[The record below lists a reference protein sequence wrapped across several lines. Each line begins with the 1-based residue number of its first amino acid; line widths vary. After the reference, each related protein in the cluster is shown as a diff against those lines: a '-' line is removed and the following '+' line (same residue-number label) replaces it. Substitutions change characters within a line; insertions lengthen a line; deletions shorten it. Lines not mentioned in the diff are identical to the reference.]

1 MASVGTAFSNYW
13 RLLRHNRNFRRLW
26 FAQIVSEIGDWFY
39 VVAIY
44 SLLLELT
51 GKASSVAVALVLQVL
66 PQTLVSPIAG
76 VINDRISRK
85 RVMIISDVVRAVIV
99 TCMLLV
105 RSSSTIW
112 LVYPLLFVETVM
124 WGFFEPARN
133 SVLPNIVEKEDLT
146 IANTLASTTWSFNFA
161 VGSLM
166 GGLVAAFLGRN
177 AVFVING
184 LSFVLSAVLISSM
197 GFREAHAEGSIPLRW
212 RDLVDYGPVVEGMR
226 YIRSDPRRL
235 AMVLVKCGIGI
246 LATSWVLF
254 PVMGEK
260 LFPLTGHG
268 LSASRAGMFSM
279 SLLMGARGVGALVGP
294 ILAATWAAQNQHRLR
309 KLILAGLIA
318 GGVGYLLLGIAPN
331 LWLACA
337 AVIFAYMGGSNLW
350 VSSTTLLQMNTED
363 RFRGRVFSADLGV
376 AMLTMATTCY
386 VSGQLMDAGVSA
398 RTIATGAGLAMAI
411 PGIAWFWALN
421 LWREPEKVPAD

>member
-1 MASVGTAFSNYW
+1 
-13 RLLRHNRNFRRLW
+13 
-26 FAQIVSEIGDWFY
+26 
-39 VVAIY
+39 
-44 SLLLELT
+44 
-51 GKASSVAVALVLQVL
+51 
-66 PQTLVSPIAG
+66 
-76 VINDRISRK
+76 
-85 RVMIISDVVRAVIV
+85 
-99 TCMLLV
+99 
-105 RSSSTIW
+105 
-112 LVYPLLFVETVM
+112 
-124 WGFFEPARN
+124 
-133 SVLPNIVEKEDLT
+133 
-146 IANTLASTTWSFNFA
+146 
-161 VGSLM
+161 
-166 GGLVAAFLGRN
+166 
-177 AVFVING
+177 
-184 LSFVLSAVLISSM
+184 
-197 GFREAHAEGSIPLRW
+197 
-212 RDLVDYGPVVEGMR
+212 
-226 YIRSDPRRL
+226 
-235 AMVLVKCGIGI
+235 
-246 LATSWVLF
+246 
-254 PVMGEK
+254 
-260 LFPLTGHG
+260 
-268 LSASRAGMFSM
+268 M

-309 KLILAGLIA
+309 MLILAGLIA